1 MARKSRKHIAEPI
14 FTSVSPFINTAL
26 YIRLSV
32 EDNKKRGNS
41 IETQKMVLKDYLS
54 NKPEFR
60 IYDTYIDN
68 GTTGTNFNREG
79 FQRMLSDIEAGKI
92 DCVIVKD
99 LSRLGRNSIDS
110 GYYIE
115 QYFPSHNVRFIAVT
129 DQFDSENPDNL
140 HGGIILPL
148 KNMINEAYSLD
159 IGRKIKAQAR
169 QDIYCIK
176 RQLEVSLEKKNVK
189 SRIAAYDE
197 YYKRMCPG
205 YQRGEILM
213 RREKLFNL
221 GILSYKTNTPKS
233 MRFNVLGL
241 MNYMNTEL
249 LIGMSCDLE
258 NAFDALPKFTAMLQS
273 IEVNE

>member
-1 MARKSRKHIAEPI
+1 M
-14 FTSVSPFINTAL
+14 
-26 YIRLSV
+26 
-32 EDNKKRGNS
+32 
-41 IETQKMVLKDYLS
+41 
-54 NKPEFR
+54 
-60 IYDTYIDN
+60 
-68 GTTGTNFNREG
+68 
-79 FQRMLSDIEAGKI
+79 
-92 DCVIVKD
+92 
-99 LSRLGRNSIDS
+99 
-110 GYYIE
+110 
-115 QYFPSHNVRFIAVT
+115 
-129 DQFDSENPDNL
+129 
-140 HGGIILPL
+140 
-148 KNMINEAYSLD
+148 SLD
-159 IGRKIKAQAR
+159 FAWIDKNSSN
-169 QDIYCIK
+169 IYCIK
-176 RQLEVSLEKKNVK
+176 LQLEVSLEKKNVNSK
-189 SRIAAYDE
+189 RIFISHSSNDE

>member
-1 MARKSRKHIAEPI
+1 MIPTNLSPVAKQLPEYLFYKLPNNKGYRM
-14 FTSVSPFINTAL
+14 FTTKPTAISHTFDLNIGKKTLTDAINIKFDRDYKGTQL
-26 YIRLSV
+26 I
-32 EDNKKRGNS
+32 KK
-41 IETQKMVLKDYLS
+41 L
-54 NKPEFR
+54 
-60 IYDTYIDN
+60 
-68 GTTGTNFNREG
+68 FNLQEIHCR
-79 FQRMLSDIEAGKI
+79 S
-92 DCVIVKD
+92 
-99 LSRLGRNSIDS
+99 
-110 GYYIE
+110 
-115 QYFPSHNVRFIAVT
+115 
-129 DQFDSENPDNL
+129 NPDVLTVN
-140 HGGIILPL
+140 
-148 KNMINEAYSLD
+148 
-159 IGRKIKAQAR
+159 
-169 QDIYCIK
+169 
-176 RQLEVSLEKKNVK
+176 LEKKNVK

>member
-1 MARKSRKHIAEPI
+1 MRKS
-14 FTSVSPFINTAL
+14 
-26 YIRLSV
+26 
-32 EDNKKRGNS
+32 
-41 IETQKMVLKDYLS
+41 
-54 NKPEFR
+54 
-60 IYDTYIDN
+60 
-68 GTTGTNFNREG
+68 
-79 FQRMLSDIEAGKI
+79 
-92 DCVIVKD
+92 
-99 LSRLGRNSIDS
+99 
-110 GYYIE
+110 
-115 QYFPSHNVRFIAVT
+115 YFYP
-129 DQFDSENPDNL
+129 Q
-140 HGGIILPL
+140 
-148 KNMINEAYSLD
+148 MSLD
-159 IGRKIKAQAR
+159 FAWIDKNSSN
-169 QDIYCIK
+169 IYRIK

-197 YYKRMCPG
+197 YYIRMCPG

-249 LIGMSCDLE
+249 LIGMSCDLD

>member
-1 MARKSRKHIAEPI
+1 MQMNYYE
-14 FTSVSPFINTAL
+14 NL
-26 YIRLSV
+26 W
-32 EDNKKRGNS
+32 
-41 IETQKMVLKDYLS
+41 IELPDGIQKMTEDEKKLFLS
-54 NKPEFR
+54 TDVIKNSSN
-60 IYDTYIDN
+60 IY
-68 GTTGTNFNREG
+68 R
-79 FQRMLSDIEAGKI
+79 
-92 DCVIVKD
+92 
-99 LSRLGRNSIDS
+99 
-110 GYYIE
+110 
-115 QYFPSHNVRFIAVT
+115 
-129 DQFDSENPDNL
+129 
-140 HGGIILPL
+140 
-148 KNMINEAYSLD
+148 
-159 IGRKIKAQAR
+159 
-169 QDIYCIK
+169 IK

>member
-1 MARKSRKHIAEPI
+1 VALNYRNIWLSFSGMVALKVRTGGSKSPGIIRQRMRKS
-14 FTSVSPFINTAL
+14 
-26 YIRLSV
+26 
-32 EDNKKRGNS
+32 
-41 IETQKMVLKDYLS
+41 
-54 NKPEFR
+54 
-60 IYDTYIDN
+60 
-68 GTTGTNFNREG
+68 
-79 FQRMLSDIEAGKI
+79 
-92 DCVIVKD
+92 
-99 LSRLGRNSIDS
+99 
-110 GYYIE
+110 
-115 QYFPSHNVRFIAVT
+115 YFYP
-129 DQFDSENPDNL
+129 Q
-140 HGGIILPL
+140 
-148 KNMINEAYSLD
+148 MSLD
-159 IGRKIKAQAR
+159 FAWIDKNSSN
-169 QDIYCIK
+169 IYCIK

-249 LIGMSCDLE
+249 LIGMSCDVA

>member
-1 MARKSRKHIAEPI
+1 MKE
-14 FTSVSPFINTAL
+14 
-26 YIRLSV
+26 
-32 EDNKKRGNS
+32 
-41 IETQKMVLKDYLS
+41 
-54 NKPEFR
+54 
-60 IYDTYIDN
+60 
-68 GTTGTNFNREG
+68 
-79 FQRMLSDIEAGKI
+79 
-92 DCVIVKD
+92 
-99 LSRLGRNSIDS
+99 
-110 GYYIE
+110 
-115 QYFPSHNVRFIAVT
+115 
-129 DQFDSENPDNL
+129 
-140 HGGIILPL
+140 
-148 KNMINEAYSLD
+148 
-159 IGRKIKAQAR
+159 
-169 QDIYCIK
+169 DIYCIACQCQTIINK
-176 RQLEVSLEKKNVK
+176 QIKVSHNKIIDKMCGVIYTDYDINGDIKLLETNLLSLVENTKVKYPTISQLLQKHIEQYDNDKIIHLSAIEAIVDCIVSLEKKNVK

-249 LIGMSCDLE
+249 LIGMSCDVA